1 MNMPTHPDSAEW
13 QALLHTVR
21 FPGDADA
28 AETREWLDALASL
41 VDTSGAERARFILD
55 ALQDE
60 ARRFALA
67 WKPARNTPY
76 VNTIALRDQ
85 APFPGQLEIEQ
96 RLAAIMRWNALAMV
110 VRANERYG
118 ELGGHIASYASAA
131 DLFEVGFNHFF
142 RARSERHGGDLV
154 FFQPHSAPG
163 VYARAFVEGRLGEDD
178 LAHYRQEVSAAA
190 ARARGAGVR
199 GLSSWCRRG

>member
-1 MNMPTHPDSAEW
+1 M
-13 QALLHTVR
+13 QALLHTIR
-21 FPGDADA
+21 FPGDADPT
-28 AETREWLDALASL
+28 ETREWLDALTTL
-41 VDTSGAERARFILD
+41 VRDGGAARARFVLD

-60 ARRFALA
+60 SRRLALA

-76 VNTIALRDQ
+76 VNTIAVGEQ
-85 APFPGQLEIEQ
+85 AAFPGQLEIEQ

-142 RARSERHGGDLV
+142 RARCAAHGGDLV

-163 VYARAFVEGRLGEDD
+163 VYARAFVEGRLSEDD
-178 LAHYRQEVSAAA
+178 L
-190 ARARGAGVR
+190 
-199 GLSSWCRRG
+199 